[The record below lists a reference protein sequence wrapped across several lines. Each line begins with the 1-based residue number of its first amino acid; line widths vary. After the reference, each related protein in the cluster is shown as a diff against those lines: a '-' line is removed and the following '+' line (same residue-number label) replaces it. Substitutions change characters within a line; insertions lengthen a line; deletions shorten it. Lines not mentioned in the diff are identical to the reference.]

1 MSKIRLY
8 IKQIFLLAIGNKL
21 RFCLTFIGMFTGLLI
36 FSLGNLVLES
46 YYYGRLKEIR
56 ETPENAAFVL
66 TEGVGNNMSEKLH
79 SDNIYPEIIRISNCS
94 YTIYEKYDA
103 DGNSK
108 IVYAYINGVTKAEGA
123 TLIDSGTGIKMVP
136 VNVIYGR
143 NLSDSEINNNDKVC
157 LIDEYTANLLFG
169 ESDVI
174 GREICFNQ
182 YTGGV
187 VVMGGE
193 EQEIV
198 SYEVVGVIEDTYY
211 SKGRCVTQNMGY
223 NYSIGKESVYEYIYV
238 NIICPYEYYK
248 NIDEREEQI
257 RNIGY
262 LWECDTKDKKNELIA
277 KEKSVIDRLRYEM
290 EISNIIDKENLK
302 IALEQELEPIRYA
315 INIVTAVL
323 MIISGVAYMSILFF
337 SLKERISEI
346 GIRKAFGAS
355 SLDIVFQFFLENMII
370 TILAVVSA
378 VLISILIGAGTS
390 EFMQNNLL
398 RDYELDVSLEIIMK
412 PILFG
417 LIQCIVFTVIPSVRF
432 SLMKVANALRQE

>member
-1 MSKIRLY
+1 IHLSLISH
-8 IKQIFLLAIGNKL
+8 FL
-21 RFCLTFIGMFTGLLI
+21 
-36 FSLGNLVLES
+36 
-46 YYYGRLKEIR
+46 
-56 ETPENAAFVL
+56 P
-66 TEGVGNNMSEKLH
+66 SEASH
-79 SDNIYPEIIRISNCS
+79 SP
-94 YTIYEKYDA
+94 
-103 DGNSK
+103 
-108 IVYAYINGVTKAEGA
+108 
-123 TLIDSGTGIKMVP
+123 
-136 VNVIYGR
+136 
-143 NLSDSEINNNDKVC
+143 
-157 LIDEYTANLLFG
+157 
-169 ESDVI
+169 
-174 GREICFNQ
+174 
-182 YTGGV
+182 
-187 VVMGGE
+187 
-193 EQEIV
+193 
-198 SYEVVGVIEDTYY
+198 
-211 SKGRCVTQNMGY
+211 
-223 NYSIGKESVYEYIYV
+223 
-238 NIICPYEYYK
+238 YK

>member
-1 MSKIRLY
+1 
-8 IKQIFLLAIGNKL
+8 
-21 RFCLTFIGMFTGLLI
+21 
-36 FSLGNLVLES
+36 
-46 YYYGRLKEIR
+46 
-56 ETPENAAFVL
+56 
-66 TEGVGNNMSEKLH
+66 
-79 SDNIYPEIIRISNCS
+79 
-94 YTIYEKYDA
+94 
-103 DGNSK
+103 
-108 IVYAYINGVTKAEGA
+108 
-123 TLIDSGTGIKMVP
+123 
-136 VNVIYGR
+136 
-143 NLSDSEINNNDKVC
+143 
-157 LIDEYTANLLFG
+157 
-169 ESDVI
+169 
-174 GREICFNQ
+174 
-182 YTGGV
+182 
-187 VVMGGE
+187 
-193 EQEIV
+193 
-198 SYEVVGVIEDTYY
+198 
-211 SKGRCVTQNMGY
+211 
-223 NYSIGKESVYEYIYV
+223 
-238 NIICPYEYYK
+238 
-248 NIDEREEQI
+248 
-257 RNIGY
+257 
-262 LWECDTKDKKNELIA
+262 
-277 KEKSVIDRLRYEM
+277 M

-323 MIISGVAYMSILFF
+323 MIISGVSYMSILFF